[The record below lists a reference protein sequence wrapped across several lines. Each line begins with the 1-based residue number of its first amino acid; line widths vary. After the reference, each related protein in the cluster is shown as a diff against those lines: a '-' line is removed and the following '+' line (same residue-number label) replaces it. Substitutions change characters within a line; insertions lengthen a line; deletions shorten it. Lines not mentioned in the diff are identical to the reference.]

1 MAEKKKTGIIVFI
14 VILII
19 AALIGALGLVK
30 MFSTDSKEDK
40 QTQNSSGGISQIVK
54 TLGAPSSSSK
64 TKTPKPKNEYIAKL
78 VISGTIEE
86 ANQTYNQKWLLKTI
100 SRLKEDKNNKAII
113 LFINSPGGT
122 VYQADE
128 VYLALLDYK
137 STGKVLYAYLGPLA
151 ASGGYYIAC
160 AADYIFANRNSLTGS
175 IGVISGASLDLTGI
189 MEKYGI
195 KYTTITA
202 GKNKNMG
209 NINAPLT
216 SEQKAIMQS
225 IADEAYEQFTDIV
238 AQSRNM
244 KKSTLYPLAD
254 GRIYTAAQAKKHNL
268 IDEVGTFDQ
277 ALAHLKEN
285 QLDIS
290 INDDDEK
297 TSKKDI
303 ELVTYEYK
311 AEQSLYSYFMKAG
324 EELSKSAYK
333 ENILPDAIEKTIT
346 PGISYPAYIYC
357 SK

>member
-14 VILII
+14 IILII
-19 AALIGALGLVK
+19 AALIGVLGLVK
-30 MFSTDSKEDK
+30 MFGTDSKEDE
-40 QTQNSSGGISQIVK
+40 QIQNSSGGISQIVK
-54 TLGAPSSSSK
+54 TLGGSSSSSK
-64 TKTPKPKNEYIAKL
+64 TKTPKPKSEYIAKL

-86 ANQTYNQKWLLKTI
+86 SNQTYNQKWILKTI

-122 VYQADE
+122 VYHADE

-137 STGKVLYAYLGPLA
+137 STGKALYAYLGPLA

-216 SEQKAIMQS
+216 AEQKAIMQS
-225 IADEAYEQFTDIV
+225 IANEAYEQFTDIV
-238 AQSRNM
+238 ALSRNI
-244 KKSTLYPLAD
+244 KKANLYPLAD

-268 IDEVGTFDQ
+268 IDGVATFEE
-277 ALAHLKEN
+277 ALDHLKEN
-285 QLDIS
+285 QLDIEPKKD
-290 INDDDEK
+290 NEK
-297 TSKKDI
+297 SDKKDI
-303 ELVTYEYK
+303 ELVNYEYK
-311 AEQSLYSYFMKAG
+311 AEQNLYSYFMKAG
-324 EELSKSAYK
+324 EELSKSLSK
-333 ENILPDAIEKTIT
+333 EDILPDAIEKVIN
-346 PGISYPAYIYC
+346 PGISYPAYIY
-357 SK
+357 KAE